1 MNRKFLFFVTLI
13 ISVGL
18 LFAGCTNE
26 GNKAKD
32 EGKLDIVGSTS
43 VTMLAEELAKE
54 YSEKNNV
61 KIDVQGVGSTAGVN
75 STIDGT
81 ADIGMSSRNLKDD
94 EKKQGIN
101 EHIIAYD
108 GIVVGVHPN
117 NPVDDLDIDS
127 IKAIFSG
134 EITNWKEVGGEDEEI
149 LVVTR
154 EEGSGTRGAFEEI
167 TELEEK
173 DDEGNKKSLVRE
185 DALVA
190 EGNGAVVA
198 NIAGK
203 ESSIG
208 YISLSYLDESVKGL
222 SINGVEPTVENI
234 KSEDYKIAR
243 PFLFLTK
250 DDGNELANKF
260 IEFVLSDEGQKI
272 VGEKQI
278 TVK

>member
-1 MNRKFLFFVTLI
+1 MNKKVFFFVTLI
-13 ISVGL
+13 IFVSLLVVGCKNS
-18 LFAGCTNE
+18 GKTGE
-26 GNKAKD
+26 E
-32 EGKLDIVGSTS
+32 EGKLTIVGSTS
-43 VTMLAEELAKE
+43 VTLLAEDLAKE
-54 YSEKNNV
+54 FSEKNNV
-61 KIDVQGVGSTAGVN
+61 KIDVQGIGSTAGIN
-75 STIDGT
+75 SAIDGT
-81 ADIGMSSRNLKDD
+81 ADIGMSSRNLKEE

-108 GIVVGVHPN
+108 GIVVAVHPDN
-117 NPVDDLDIDS
+117 SVEDLDIDTV
-127 IKAIFSG
+127 KGIFSG
-134 EITNWKEVGGEDEEI
+134 EITNWKEVGGKDEEI

-167 TELEEK
+167 TGLEEK
-173 DDEGNKKSLVRE
+173 DNKGNKKSLVMK

-190 EGNGAVVA
+190 EGNGAVIA

-203 ESSIG
+203 ESAIG
-208 YISLSYLDESVKGL
+208 YISLSYLDESVKAL
-222 SINGVEPTVENI
+222 NIDGVEPTVENI

-250 DDGNELANKF
+250 DEDNELVNKF
-260 IEFVLSDEGQKI
+260 IEFVLSNEGQKI

>member
-1 MNRKFLFFVTLI
+1 MNKKVFFFVTLI
-13 ISVGL
+13 ILVSLLVVGCKNS
-18 LFAGCTNE
+18 GKTGE
-26 GNKAKD
+26 E
-32 EGKLDIVGSTS
+32 EGKLTIVGSTS
-43 VTMLAEELAKE
+43 VTLLAEDLAKE
-54 YSEKNNV
+54 FSEKNNV
-61 KIDVQGVGSTAGVN
+61 KIDVQGIGSTAGIN
-75 STIDGT
+75 SAIDGT
-81 ADIGMSSRNLKDD
+81 ADIGMSSRNLKEE

-108 GIVVGVHPN
+108 GIVVAVHPDN
-117 NPVDDLDIDS
+117 SVEDLDIDTV
-127 IKAIFSG
+127 KGIFSG
-134 EITNWKEVGGEDEEI
+134 EITNWKEVGGKDEEI

-167 TELEEK
+167 TGLEEK
-173 DDEGNKKSLVRE
+173 DNKGNKKSLVMK

-190 EGNGAVVA
+190 EGNGAVIA

-203 ESSIG
+203 ESAIG
-208 YISLSYLDESVKGL
+208 YISLSYLDESVKAL
-222 SINGVEPTVENI
+222 NIDGVEPTVENI

-250 DDGNELANKF
+250 DEDNELVNKF
-260 IEFVLSDEGQKI
+260 IEFVLSNEGQKI